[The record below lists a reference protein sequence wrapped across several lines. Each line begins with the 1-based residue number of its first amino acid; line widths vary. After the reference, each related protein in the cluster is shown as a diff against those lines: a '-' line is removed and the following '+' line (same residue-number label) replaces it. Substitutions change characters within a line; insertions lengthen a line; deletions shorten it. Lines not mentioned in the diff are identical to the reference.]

1 MGLNDDEKKEKGGG
15 VEAVEV
21 GEVMGGDEV
30 RRGEK
35 R

>member
-1 MGLNDDEKKEKGGG
+1 MMKKKKEKGGG

-21 GEVMGGDEV
+21 GEVMGGDEEE
-30 RRGEK
+30 RK